1 MAPHRMLNSDHMF
14 LHLITICIGL
24 IIAFGLQQ
32 IVDLFLRRRRARQ
45 QQAAE
50 AQAIKSP
57 DDTATPPFGTGPPL

>member
-1 MAPHRMLNSDHMF
+1 MLNSDHMF

-45 QQAAE
+45 QEAAHDQAP
-50 AQAIKSP
+50 KSHNS
-57 DDTATPPFGTGPPL
+57 ANPPAPPSSAND